1 MSKSKKK
8 LGALGPQPHWLR
20 MSQLQ
25 RERTKQY
32 IKEGLQG
39 YTRPDGVKIPSAR
52 DLFRHM
58 NASDGFDLR
67 HIERWSAQK
76 LASAR
81 QRVQAINTLTSRPFD
96 VLHPRT
102 HKQIKSAKTYTGQD
116 MPQQKG
122 FVVQVQNM
130 KMDTAT
136 FRQNKVVVER
146 EFKNG
151 SKQVEQRFL
160 FRDYNNGKQPI
171 TFPGMRRSTER
182 MMKEMPEKYRGSKV
196 YYTLITAQYGPIGR
210 SIFKERLLEELSN
223 YHSQYG
229 NSSMHRHFA
238 EQVIGYQMVG
248 TYAQAAKYQI
258 EREHLPAH
266 RKKMK
271 KLRFAKPLRCQHVDK
286 KTHKQCVLPIRHKSH
301 HRYAVRKKK

>member
-1 MSKSKKK
+1 MAKRKKK

-20 MSQLQ
+20 MSVAQ

-39 YTRPDGVKIPSAR
+39 YLRPDGVKIPGAR
-52 DLFRHM
+52 NLFTGM
-58 NASDGFDLR
+58 DASNGYDLR

-76 LASAR
+76 LSSAR
-81 QRVQAINTLTSRPFD
+81 QRVQAINTLTSRPFA
-96 VLHPRT
+96 VLIPRSKKQT
-102 HKQIKSAKTYTGQD
+102 HAAKNYTGQNI
-116 MPQQKG
+116 PKQKE
-122 FVVQVQNM
+122 FIVQVQSS
-130 KMDTAT
+130 KRDKAT
-136 FRQNKVVVER
+136 FRNNQVVVER
-146 EFKNG
+146 EFKSG
-151 SKQVEQRFL
+151 AKQVEQRFL
-160 FRDYNNGKQPI
+160 FRDHNNGKQPI
-171 TFPGMRRSTER
+171 TFPGMRRATER
-182 MMKEMPEKYRGSKV
+182 MMKEMPERYRGAKV

-229 NSSMHRHFA
+229 NSAMHRHFA

-271 KLRFAKPLRCQHVDK
+271 KLRFAKPLRCQHVNQ
-286 KTHKQCVLPIRHKSH
+286 KTHRQCVLPIRHTGH
-301 HRYAVRKKK
+301 HRYTARK